1 MAIAYTNELH
11 PIERTVRRGA
21 NALIDS
27 EPPQNWPALRIQAI
41 AADLLTRKF
50 FAFNEDDAQSAGRG
64 KGGANR
70 PRRSAADDRDVEK
83 FHSFSLSRNAHGHK
97 AISAS
102 DPDGVME
109 RWSIEAQLT
118 QLPITDCSK
127 GIGARYL
134 DEEVWLPMS
143 WSLPIFRIA
152 GIQLRIHITF
162 LLLIAWLAFGYYA
175 QGGSAAAASRVI
187 FVLLLLLCV
196 VLHEFGH
203 AFAAKAFGINTPDI
217 TLLPIGGVAR
227 LERMPEEPVQ
237 ELIIAVA
244 GPLVNVV
251 IALGLFVAGGSQALF
266 NPSTVEGGGLIAQ
279 LLTINIILVLFNLL
293 PAFPMDGGRVLR
305 ALLATRM
312 SYARATQ
319 VAATVGQGFAFVFG
333 FIGLLWNPFL
343 IFIALFVYI
352 GASQEAALA
361 QMKDVSRR
369 FPVSSA
375 MVREFRTLSENA
387 TLEEAVDA
395 LLATS
400 QHDFPVVDETG
411 SVAGL
416 LTRHDLIAALRK
428 NDPSLRVGDVMR
440 RDIPTVTTGTRF
452 EDAFRIMQEC
462 NCPAVPVLDSMKR
475 LVGLLTPENVS
486 ELMMV
491 QSALPRRRVS

>member
-1 MAIAYTNELH
+1 M
-11 PIERTVRRGA
+11 G
-21 NALIDS
+21 
-27 EPPQNWPALRIQAI
+27 
-41 AADLLTRKF
+41 
-50 FAFNEDDAQSAGRG
+50 
-64 KGGANR
+64 
-70 PRRSAADDRDVEK
+70 
-83 FHSFSLSRNAHGHK
+83 
-97 AISAS
+97 
-102 DPDGVME
+102 
-109 RWSIEAQLT
+109 
-118 QLPITDCSK
+118 
-127 GIGARYL
+127 
-134 DEEVWLPMS
+134 
-143 WSLPIFRIA
+143 WSLPIFRVA

-187 FVLLLLLCV
+187 FVLLLFLCV

-244 GPLVNVV
+244 GPLVNIV
-251 IALGLFVAGGSQALF
+251 IALGLFVAGGAQVLF
-266 NPSTVEGGGLIAQ
+266 NPSTVEGGGGLIAQ

-333 FIGLLWNPFL
+333 FLGLLWNPFL

-375 MVREFRTLSENA
+375 MVREFRTLSEDA
-387 TLEEAVDA
+387 TLQEAVDA

-400 QHDFPVVDETG
+400 QHDFPVVNETG
-411 SVAGL
+411 NVTGV

-428 NDPSLRVGDVMR
+428 NDPTLTVGDVMR

-475 LVGLLTPENVS
+475 LVGLLTPENVT

-491 QSALPRRRVS
+491 QSAMPRRRVS

>member
-1 MAIAYTNELH
+1 
-11 PIERTVRRGA
+11 
-21 NALIDS
+21 LI
-27 EPPQNWPALRIQAI
+27 RM
-41 AADLLTRKF
+41 
-50 FAFNEDDAQSAGRG
+50 G
-64 KGGANR
+64 
-70 PRRSAADDRDVEK
+70 
-83 FHSFSLSRNAHGHK
+83 
-97 AISAS
+97 
-102 DPDGVME
+102 
-109 RWSIEAQLT
+109 WSI
-118 QLPITDCSK
+118 
-127 GIGARYL
+127 
-134 DEEVWLPMS
+134 
-143 WSLPIFRIA
+143 PIFRVA
-152 GIQLRIHITF
+152 GIQLRIHVTF

-175 QGGSAAAASRVI
+175 QGGSAVALSRVI
-187 FVLLLLLCV
+187 FVLLLFLCV

-227 LERMPEEPVQ
+227 LERMPEEPLQ
-237 ELIIAVA
+237 ELVIAVA
-244 GPLVNVV
+244 GPLVNVI
-251 IALGLFVAGGSQALF
+251 IALGLFVAGGSQAFF
-266 NPSTVEGGGLIAQ
+266 NPSTIEGGSLVAQ
-279 LLTINIILVLFNLL
+279 LMTINILLLLFNLL

-312 SYARATQ
+312 TYARATQ
-319 VAATVGQGFAFVFG
+319 VAALIGQGFAFAFG
-333 FIGLLWNPFL
+333 FIGLLYNPFL

-375 MVREFRTLSENA
+375 MVREFRTLAASA
-387 TLEEAVDA
+387 TLDEAVDA

-411 SVAGL
+411 NVAGL

-428 NDPSLRVGDVMR
+428 NDPALHVGDVMR

-462 NCPAVPVLDSMKR
+462 NCPAVPVLDRMKR
-475 LVGLLTPENVS
+475 LVGLLTPENVT

-491 QSALPRRRVS
+491 HSAMPRRRAT

>member
-1 MAIAYTNELH
+1 
-11 PIERTVRRGA
+11 
-21 NALIDS
+21 
-27 EPPQNWPALRIQAI
+27 
-41 AADLLTRKF
+41 
-50 FAFNEDDAQSAGRG
+50 
-64 KGGANR
+64 
-70 PRRSAADDRDVEK
+70 
-83 FHSFSLSRNAHGHK
+83 
-97 AISAS
+97 
-102 DPDGVME
+102 
-109 RWSIEAQLT
+109 
-118 QLPITDCSK
+118 
-127 GIGARYL
+127 
-134 DEEVWLPMS
+134 MS

-162 LLLIAWLAFGYYA
+162 LLLIAWLAFGYYT
-175 QGGSAAAASRVI
+175 QGGSAAALGRVI
-187 FVLLLLLCV
+187 FVLLLFLCV

-251 IALGLFVAGGSQALF
+251 IALGLFVAGGSQVLQ
-266 NPSTVEGGGLIAQ
+266 NPASLEGGTLIAQ
-279 LLTINIILVLFNLL
+279 LFVINIMLVLFNLL

-312 SYARATQ
+312 SYVRATQ
-319 VAATVGQGFAFVFG
+319 VAATVGQGFAFIFG
-333 FIGLLWNPFL
+333 FMGLFGPNPFL
-343 IFIALFVYI
+343 LFIALFVYI

-361 QMKDVSRR
+361 QMRDVSRR

-375 MVREFRTLSENA
+375 MVREFRTLSEDA
-387 TLEEAVDA
+387 SLQEAVDA

-400 QHDFPVVDETG
+400 QHDFPVVGDTG
-411 SVAGL
+411 NVAGL
-416 LTRHDLIAALRK
+416 LTRQDLIAALRK
-428 NDPSLRVGDVMR
+428 NDPALRVGDVMR

-462 NCPAVPVLDSMKR
+462 NCPAVPVLDRMKR
-475 LVGLLTPENVS
+475 LVGLLTPENVT

-491 QSALPRRRVS
+491 QSAMPRRRVL

>member
-1 MAIAYTNELH
+1 
-11 PIERTVRRGA
+11 
-21 NALIDS
+21 
-27 EPPQNWPALRIQAI
+27 
-41 AADLLTRKF
+41 
-50 FAFNEDDAQSAGRG
+50 
-64 KGGANR
+64 
-70 PRRSAADDRDVEK
+70 
-83 FHSFSLSRNAHGHK
+83 
-97 AISAS
+97 
-102 DPDGVME
+102 
-109 RWSIEAQLT
+109 
-118 QLPITDCSK
+118 
-127 GIGARYL
+127 
-134 DEEVWLPMS
+134 MS
-143 WSLPIFRIA
+143 WSLPVFRVA

-175 QGGSAAAASRVI
+175 QGGSAVAASRVI
-187 FVLLLLLCV
+187 FVLLLFLCV

-251 IALGLFVAGGSQALF
+251 IALGLFVVGGSQGLL
-266 NPSTVEGGGLIAQ
+266 NRSTVEGGGLIAQ
-279 LLTINIILVLFNLL
+279 LLTINIVLVLFNLL

-319 VAATVGQGFAFVFG
+319 VAATVGQGFAFIFG
-333 FIGLLWNPFL
+333 FLGLFGPNPFL
-343 IFIALFVYI
+343 LFIALFVYI

-369 FPVSSA
+369 FPVSTA

-387 TLEEAVDA
+387 SLQEAVDA

-428 NDPSLRVGDVMR
+428 NDPELRVGHVMR

-462 NCPAVPVLDSMKR
+462 NCPAVPVLDRMKR
-475 LVGLLTPENVS
+475 LVGLLTPENVT

-491 QSALPRRRVS
+491 HSAMPRRRVS